1 MPEAVSRQ
9 PRRDD
14 TAADAGSLERMGRID
29 EQPIPAALAELAAG
43 PSTEE
48 PAGEQDT
55 VELQEA
61 LAGVGVTATAADHA
75 AMQALGQLD
84 AATLETVTRWV
95 QTKPGKASK

>member
-1 MPEAVSRQ
+1 MPEAVPRQ

-29 EQPIPAALAELAAG
+29 EQPIPAALAELAAE
-43 PSTEE
+43 PAAED

-55 VELQEA
+55 GELQEA
-61 LAGVGVTATAADHA
+61 LAGAGVTATAADHA

-95 QTKPGKASK
+95 QKPGKASK

>member
-1 MPEAVSRQ
+1 MPEAVPRQ

-14 TAADAGSLERMGRID
+14 TAADAGSLERMGRIE
-29 EQPIPAALAELAAG
+29 EQPIPAALAELAVE
-43 PSTEE
+43 PSAEE
-48 PAGEQDT
+48 PAAEQDT
-55 VELQEA
+55 AELQEA

>member
-1 MPEAVSRQ
+1 MPEAVPRQ

-14 TAADAGSLERMGRID
+14 TAADTGSLARMGRIE
-29 EQPIPAALAELAAG
+29 EQPIPAAPAELAAE
-43 PSTEE
+43 PSAD

-55 VELQEA
+55 AELQEA
-61 LAGVGVTATAADHA
+61 LAGAGVTATAADHA

>member
-1 MPEAVSRQ
+1 MPEAVPRQ

-29 EQPIPAALAELAAG
+29 EQPIPAALTELAAE
-43 PSTEE
+43 PSAED

-61 LAGVGVTATAADHA
+61 LAGAGVAATAADHA

>member
-1 MPEAVSRQ
+1 MPEAVPRQ

-29 EQPIPAALAELAAG
+29 EQPIPAALAELAA
-43 PSTEE
+43 E
-48 PAGEQDT
+48 PLAEDPAAEQDT
-55 VELQEA
+55 AELQEA

>member
-1 MPEAVSRQ
+1 MPEAVPRQ

-14 TAADAGSLERMGRID
+14 TAADAGSLERLGRID
-29 EQPIPAALAELAAG
+29 PQPVPAALAELAAG
-43 PSTEE
+43 PSAED

-55 VELQEA
+55 DELQEA
-61 LAGVGVTATAADHA
+61 LAGVGFTATAADHA

-84 AATLETVTRWV
+84 AATLETITRWV